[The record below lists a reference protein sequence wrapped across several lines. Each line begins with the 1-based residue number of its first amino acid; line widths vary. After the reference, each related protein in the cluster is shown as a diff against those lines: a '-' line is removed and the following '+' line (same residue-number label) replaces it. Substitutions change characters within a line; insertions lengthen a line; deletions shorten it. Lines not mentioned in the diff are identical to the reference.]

1 MFQKWTL
8 TSANVSGIIK
18 KIIQRLIRR
27 FFQNLLIEKEP
38 TLKVLS
44 KTKNRT
50 TLVSL
55 PWSGEPTNKP
65 EKTKKN
71 GYGYSPSCV
80 KKEVL
85 RAASKLF
92 LQHVL
97 DKMIVEDDLLQEEEE
112 EEEDLSFIYETLQS
126 PNFVAELEWVSEWV
140 SEMAFSGLRGLAS
153 MKLKDVPSFV
163 KSSVTRENMTK
174 QTWGFVYNY
183 NEKYVK
189 TGSIRPLND
198 VMISV
203 FFLSYAVG
211 WPTEIRHLRHA
222 EEAAKHTNKNG
233 GEKKHH

>member
-1 MFQKWTL
+1 M
-8 TSANVSGIIK
+8 
-18 KIIQRLIRR
+18 
-27 FFQNLLIEKEP
+27 
-38 TLKVLS
+38 
-44 KTKNRT
+44 
-50 TLVSL
+50 
-55 PWSGEPTNKP
+55 
-65 EKTKKN
+65 
-71 GYGYSPSCV
+71 
-80 KKEVL
+80 
-85 RAASKLF
+85 
-92 LQHVL
+92 
-97 DKMIVEDDLLQEEEE
+97 
-112 EEEDLSFIYETLQS
+112 
-126 PNFVAELEWVSEWV
+126 

-174 QTWGFVYNY
+174 QTWGFVSNY

>member
-1 MFQKWTL
+1 M
-8 TSANVSGIIK
+8 
-18 KIIQRLIRR
+18 
-27 FFQNLLIEKEP
+27 
-38 TLKVLS
+38 
-44 KTKNRT
+44 
-50 TLVSL
+50 
-55 PWSGEPTNKP
+55 
-65 EKTKKN
+65 
-71 GYGYSPSCV
+71 
-80 KKEVL
+80 
-85 RAASKLF
+85 
-92 LQHVL
+92 
-97 DKMIVEDDLLQEEEE
+97 
-112 EEEDLSFIYETLQS
+112 
-126 PNFVAELEWVSEWV
+126 SECV

-174 QTWGFVYNY
+174 QTWGFVSHY